1 MLIVGGGEVKARAC
15 ILQTVIANDVGHNET
30 KWHILDMSIYDV
42 SNRVMVSI
50 SAKTEF
56 GLLES
61 CL

>member
-1 MLIVGGGEVKARAC
+1 MKARAC